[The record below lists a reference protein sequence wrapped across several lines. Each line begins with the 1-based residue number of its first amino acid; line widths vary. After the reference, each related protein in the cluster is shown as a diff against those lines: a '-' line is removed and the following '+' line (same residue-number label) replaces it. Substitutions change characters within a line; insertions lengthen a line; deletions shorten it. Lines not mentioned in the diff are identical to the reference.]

1 MITLININNAQ
12 PLEGQMKNKII
23 LIHNENNLATYCHFI
38 HYIFS
43 CNYATDIAKLDHTTT
58 IKQWIKQNV
67 NINAK
72 VHVALSIL
80 KRPKGN

>member
-1 MITLININNAQ
+1 MKITWQLTVTLFFA
-12 PLEGQMKNKII
+12 
-23 LIHNENNLATYCHFI
+23 Y
-38 HYIFS
+38 FS
-43 CNYATDIAKLDHTTT
+43 CNYATDRAKLDPTTA

-80 KRPKGN
+80 KRPKAN

>member
-1 MITLININNAQ
+1 VKTTWQLTVTLFFA
-12 PLEGQMKNKII
+12 
-23 LIHNENNLATYCHFI
+23 Y
-38 HYIFS
+38 FS

-58 IKQWIKQNV
+58 IKQWMKQNV

-80 KRPKGN
+80 KRPKAN